1 MEQKSVSSQYSH
13 LGHSETGKRSAVVL
27 SVFLLLGFMFAFPK
41 LTLEASREGL
51 LLWFRTLLPTLLPFM
66 ILSNFLIRFNCI
78 EKILNPFRKIWAAIL
93 GLSPYGAYAYLLGLL
108 CGYPM
113 GAKLTADLYSQK
125 FISKKEAEYLL
136 TFANNASPMFICT
149 FVVLECIGHEELLLP
164 SFTILYLSDYLCS
177 LFFRAYYR
185 TESNNERFCVSFD
198 RQDKNKKMETS
209 PTYPLGTLIDAS
221 IMNGFETIT
230 KLCGY
235 ILLFSILAK
244 AINQFWYLAPM
255 GKYLLLGTVEIST
268 GLAQIAASTLSFP
281 WKFSLLLSFT
291 SFGGICIL
299 FQTKGVL
306 NQSHLSLRPY
316 LAGKALNFVLTFGL
330 SWSYLLLTQLVH

>member
-13 LGHSETGKRSAVVL
+13 PGHSETGKRSAVVL

-125 FISKKEAEYLL
+125 
-136 TFANNASPMFICT
+136 
-149 FVVLECIGHEELLLP
+149 ELLLP

-198 RQDKNKKMETS
+198 RQDKNKKTETS

>member
-1 MEQKSVSSQYSH
+1 MIEKVWESPWSKNRYPLNTLIQATARQENGAPS
-13 LGHSETGKRSAVVL
+13 VL

-209 PTYPLGTLIDAS
+209 LDLPLSGTLIDAS
-221 IMNGFETIT
+221 IMN
-230 KLCGY
+230 
-235 ILLFSILAK
+235 
-244 AINQFWYLAPM
+244 AIRNHHQ
-255 GKYLLLGTVEIST
+255 
-268 GLAQIAASTLSFP
+268 TLRIHTAF
-281 WKFSLLLSFT
+281 F
-291 SFGGICIL
+291 
-299 FQTKGVL
+299 
-306 NQSHLSLRPY
+306 HLSKSHKPILVLSTYGKIPPAGNSWKSPRALLRLQPPP
-316 LAGKALNFVLTFGL
+316 
-330 SWSYLLLTQLVH
+330 